1 MEYLTIKYKPTKNVF
16 KLPKDKVLEIISKDK
31 NYDYEVLDKGFD
43 RKIVAADNKTAYEKI
58 VLEPTQPTESIQPT
72 EPTQPTEQTE
82 LLYWKNKFVEITKS
96 GLIEEKNIAEIKSD
110 IEMFLN
116 NEFSNLEVKELKE
129 LCLKKNIPFNTNT
142 SKKVLIEKLIEDEL
156 KG

>member
-43 RKIVAADNKTAYEKI
+43 RKIVAVDNKTAYEKI
-58 VLEPTQPTESIQPT
+58 VL

>member
-43 RKIVAADNKTAYEKI
+43 RKIVAVDNKTAYEKI
-58 VLEPTQPTESIQPT
+58 VLEPTQPTEP
-72 EPTQPTEQTE
+72 TE

>member
-58 VLEPTQPTESIQPT
+58 VL